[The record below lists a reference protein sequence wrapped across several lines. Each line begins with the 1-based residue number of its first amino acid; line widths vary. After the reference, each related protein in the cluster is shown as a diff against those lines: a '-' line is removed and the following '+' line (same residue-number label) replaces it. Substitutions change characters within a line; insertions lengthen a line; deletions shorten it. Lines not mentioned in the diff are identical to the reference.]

1 MGGEQMRDRGRGTHS
16 STPEARQIIMTE
28 PVTAELQACQNM
40 AEKLI
45 ADVRRRLLDLRKSTR
60 LLNFKFSDRDC
71 THVRIVDDLPDVLY
85 GNLID
90 GKKLTFVSWPDPE
103 DEQALL
109 VGDINL

>member
-1 MGGEQMRDRGRGTHS
+1 
-16 STPEARQIIMTE
+16 MTE

-45 ADVRRRLLDLRKSTR
+45 ADLRRRLLDLRNSTR
-60 LLNFKFSDRDC
+60 LLNFKFSDRAR

-90 GKKLTFVSWPDPE
+90 GKKLTFVSLPDPE
-103 DEQALL
+103 DEQAFL

>member
-1 MGGEQMRDRGRGTHS
+1 MRDRRRETRS
-16 STPEARQIIMTE
+16 STTGARHIIMTE

-45 ADVRRRLLDLRKSTR
+45 ADVRRRLLDLRKSMR
-60 LLNFKFSDRDC
+60 LLNFKFSDRDL

-90 GKKLTFVSWPDPE
+90 GKKLTFVSLPDPE